1 LATLSPRARFIL
13 ASAFPISAPNRTCRR
28 LSKID
33 AIDPQR
39 TSQGN
44 YHCTG
49 TDRPAS
55 HQYSPAVISP
65 ANGNSAVIGSAA
77 QRRKNAKKFSI
88 GGPESGPLLHQ
99 AINVSDTNTT
109 APSTNP
115 SRQTLKLVD
124 SKNLKIIY
132 RWAEGQYDRLRMLAA
147 ELVAERVSVNGCFCP
162 NASMISH
169 QRRPCSRSEAAFA
182 STENITILQRR
193 AIAPPQVGHAR
204 SSSKACLTTSLPDIE
219 KP

>member
-1 LATLSPRARFIL
+1 MAKSTQLTP
-13 ASAFPISAPNRTCRR
+13 
-28 LSKID
+28 K
-33 AIDPQR
+33 R

-49 TDRPAS
+49 TDRPVRRFSS
-55 HQYSPAVISP
+55 HQYSPAVISA

-77 QRRKNAKKFSI
+77 QRRKNTKKFSI
-88 GGPESGPLLHQ
+88 GGPESGPLLPR

-115 SRQTLKLVD
+115 GRQTLKLVD

-169 QRRPCSRSEAAFA
+169 QRRPIQGVKRLSRALR
-182 STENITILQRR
+182 T
-193 AIAPPQVGHAR
+193 
-204 SSSKACLTTSLPDIE
+204 
-219 KP
+219 